1 MPAAGGP
8 APQRRV
14 NDLPEP
20 TWRLLLGRGLPQFAL
35 EAVVPVL
42 AFYAGLQAAGLAAG
56 ILATSV
62 VSIAIAVR
70 LVRRGR
76 DVSLVA
82 LGVVFVAIQAAVGLV
97 SGSTT
102 AYLAQPVVFRHW
114 RVRHAVQRRRRRYR
128 SRVDGSMR
136 GGERR
141 ARLGRSR
148 RSPRFAARNDV
159 PRGQAPGA
167 PEGPGTTLG
176 RGAFDR
182 LWRRHRHADA
192 TSATGFR
199 AGGASSGSG
208 TAWAS
213 TSTAVSS
220 ANVVPCAVRT

>member
-14 NDLPEP
+14 ADLTEP

-62 VSIAIAVR
+62 VSIAIAVG

-102 AYLAQPVVFRHW
+102 VYLAQPVVFSALAGPPRRQAAPSALPEPRRWQHARW
-114 RVRHAVQRRRRRYR
+114 RATGPTGAVPPLAAIRCT
-128 SRVDGSMR
+128 
-136 GGERR
+136 ERR
-141 ARLGRSR
+141 A
-148 RSPRFAARNDV
+148 ARA
-159 PRGQAPGA
+159 GSGCSG
-167 PEGPGTTLG
+167 GPGHDS
-176 RGAFDR
+176 RP
-182 LWRRHRHADA
+182 
-192 TSATGFR
+192 
-199 AGGASSGSG
+199 GSI
-208 TAWAS
+208 
-213 TSTAVSS
+213 
-220 ANVVPCAVRT
+220 